1 MKAAHLLLTTVA
13 AFAAGAVAHASDP
26 MALYARIDK
35 VVFEPATG
43 APDAIQIWGVFS
55 LAKPDDR
62 NDYLPPARGY
72 LYFKL
77 AADAD
82 AARKE
87 WSDLKAS
94 AGTGEIVSL
103 GSRYELHAR
112 LRHADERPANPDPYI
127 VSMGLQRMRGRT
139 TYPPVRALIEYRQ

>member
-1 MKAAHLLLTTVA
+1 MKAAHLLLTTFA
-13 AFAAGAVAHASDP
+13 AFAAGAVADASDP

-55 LAKPDDR
+55 LAKPDNR

-82 AARKE
+82 VARKE
-87 WSDLKAS
+87 WSDLKAI
-94 AGTGEIVSL
+94 AGTGEVVSL
-103 GSRYELHAR
+103 GSRYQLNAR
-112 LRHADERPANPDPYI
+112 LRRADERPENPDPYV
-127 VSMGLQRMRGRT
+127 VSIGLQRMRGQT